1 MSLMIN
7 EVKNEKI
14 DTHTHIDFATRD
26 FDLVVLNDFVYQ
38 NQIFI

>member
-1 MSLMIN
+1 MIN
-7 EVKNEKI
+7 KVKNEKI
-14 DTHTHIDFATRD
+14 DTHTHAHIDFAARD